1 MTHFVIVIKMA
12 SRGLKILKMLKENQ
26 NQEENINKYNFREK
40 IKVR

>member
-1 MTHFVIVIKMA
+1 VTYFVIVIKIA
-12 SRGLKILKMLKENQ
+12 GRGLKIQNMLKETQ